1 MLRLLAA
8 LAGFAAQLWFGRQL
22 QGAHIDPA
30 VHARRSPALCG
41 ERTGRDALLLE
52 ISIRAGRTPLEVGAR
67 SHAADGE
74 TSRVNGRSHAADG
87 ETSRVNGRS
96 TAPSPAALRL
106 QGCRPRPR

>member
-74 TSRVNGRSHAADG
+74 TSRVI
-87 ETSRVNGRS
+87 GRS